1 MGIKGLT
8 KIIEDIAPSAIQK
21 NPGDLRGKKV
31 AIDTSVIL
39 YQFLT
44 KQPGEEVTNRIDTS
58 YLLGM
63 FERTKGIIDNGMFPV
78 YVFDGNPPDLR
89 VLLFPS
95 IPFPFHFSFSKI
107 KNCYFLPF

>member
-1 MGIKGLT
+1 MGVKGLT

-31 AIDTSVIL
+31 AIDTSVSL

-44 KQPGEEVTNRIDTS
+44 KKTGEEAKNGIDTS

-63 FERTKGIIDNGMFPV
+63 FERV
-78 YVFDGNPPDLR
+78 
-89 VLLFPS
+89 S
-95 IPFPFHFSFSKI
+95 S
-107 KNCYFLPF
+107 

>member
-31 AIDTSVIL
+31 AIDTSVSL

-44 KQPGEEVTNRIDTS
+44 KQPGEEATN
-58 YLLGM
+58 
-63 FERTKGIIDNGMFPV
+63 
-78 YVFDGNPPDLR
+78 
-89 VLLFPS
+89 
-95 IPFPFHFSFSKI
+95 SKFR
-107 KNCYFLPF
+107 N

>member
-31 AIDTSVIL
+31 AIDTSVSL

-44 KQPGEEVTNRIDTS
+44 EQPGKEAKNGIDTS

-63 FERTKGIIDNGMFPV
+63 FERV
-78 YVFDGNPPDLR
+78 SS
-89 VLLFPS
+89 LL
-95 IPFPFHFSFSKI
+95 
-107 KNCYFLPF
+107 